1 MRLLLDTS
9 VFIQLASLPAS
20 IPSRVRKAIDAADV
34 RALSVASAWEIAIKS
49 SIGKLTLPIS
59 AEEWIRTR
67 AGRMLVDLEGVR
79 FEHATQVE
87 RLPLHH
93 RDPFD
98 RLLIAQALVD
108 DYTLVTQDRSFRKY
122 AVRLLPAWS

>member
-9 VFIQLASLPAS
+9 VFIALASESNA
-20 IPSRVRKAIDAADV
+20 IPNRVRKWIDAADV
-34 RALSVASAWEIAIKS
+34 CALSVASVWEIAIKCS
-49 SIGKLTLPIS
+49 VRKLTLPIS
-59 AEEWIRTR
+59 SEEWIRTR
-67 AGRMLVDLEGVR
+67 ASRMMVDIEAVR

-87 RLPLHH
+87 GLPLHH

-108 DYTLVTQDRSFRKY
+108 DYTLVTHDRKLKKY